1 MLDFLQKVLSIPI
14 CIVLIVIVIAAIGIK
29 LVLLVIKIILFIPYI
44 ALYYIGIVLMSLCG
58 IEFDDD
64 ELKLEL

>member
-44 ALYYIGIVLMSLCG
+44 ALYYIGIGLMSLCG